1 MPVFSTA
8 NFSSSRLLSNTSVS
22 GGGGSGSEVGVGEL
36 GSSEMGLSSFET
48 SMDFE
53 VNLRVGWC
61 LLRRGGKVRWEG
73 FGFGD
78 DG

>member
-1 MPVFSTA
+1 M
-8 NFSSSRLLSNTSVS
+8 
-22 GGGGSGSEVGVGEL
+22 GVGEL

-61 LLRRGGKVRWEG
+61 LLRRDGKVRWEG

-78 DG
+78 GG